1 MPTSDDQHTPRHPIR
16 VVATRVG
23 VPPALI
29 RAWETRYAA
38 VTPFRTPAGE
48 RLYSDAEVKRLEL
61 LQRATTAGRRISQ
74 VAAMSDDEL
83 RRLVDDDRP
92 SSATATGLESLQRL
106 GSAELAAALEDLAL
120 QLGPTR
126 FVREV
131 LHPVLQRL
139 DGQGEANDSRRLLL
153 APRWQRLGGAA
164 PELADLTAVRDL
176 LAELG
181 APPGISAGQLHALLL
196 VQQVLHHLL
205 TTLQDRIGGENLLH
219 RAMRFLEGRFGT
231 SRVDETLRS
240 FEDLWGLDQG
250 PAAPSP
256 SSRANAAPMP
266 PPERS
271 PEELF
276 ELLLLLWLANRN
288 PAFASL
294 RDLLDDAELEQATN
308 YRELMAG
315 LDELFDSKASGAVG
329 DLFDPAAAATTPAQ
343 ALTGLVERHGDELG
357 KLRDQLEIGLG
368 VLAEEERLPF
378 AAQPAPPPPPPPSTP
393 PIAPGAQRRRRDPDP
408 DALPPERWRL
418 STDREWMTNATLVAK
433 HTLVWLDQLG
443 RQLGTPI
450 TRLDEIPAEALEA
463 LHRQGFDALWLVGLW
478 ERSHASEVLARA
490 AGRADAAASAYA
502 VRNYEIAATLG
513 GWEALDA
520 LAARCR
526 DLGLTLGCDLVPNH
540 TAIDADWVIE
550 RPELF
555 VQLSRPP
562 FPNYRFTG
570 PDLSPDARVEIRLED
585 GYALG
590 TDAAVVFERREVAT
604 GEVRYLYHGNDG
616 TGLPWKDTAQL
627 DYTRTDVRELM
638 TEQICTI
645 ASHFRMIRFDA
656 AMTLTRRHF
665 QRLWYPAPGK
675 GGAIPSRAEQGL
687 APRAFD
693 QLMPREFW
701 AEVVE
706 QVGQRQPDTML
717 VAEAFWLMEPYF
729 VRELGIH
736 RVYHSAFMHWLA
748 HDRPRDL
755 WEWVAAAV
763 ECEPRELSR
772 YVHFLTTPDE
782 KPAAELFGVGERY
795 LAVATLLATLPG
807 LPLFGH
813 GQVEGLREK
822 YGMEFSRAERDEVA
836 DAELIARHQ
845 QQLAPLLAQRRLF
858 ADPEHLRL
866 LEVTGA
872 DTEAGSVWAF
882 TNRNGD
888 DGVLV
893 VVSLVERA
901 LSVTIGPSEPFRV
914 PWGSRS
920 CQLAEALG
928 VPGRRVVVARDF
940 FTDDE
945 QTLELGDEGALEI
958 ELTPWSSRIW
968 RIPLV
973 TTTLPPFPESPE
985 PVEPPQT
992 AGASPAMESK
1002 PVATRKG
1009 APAEPPTPIAAIQ
1022 AGPSAP
1028 EAAPNPTTTTG
1039 RRRSRR
1045 RPKKP

>member
-1 MPTSDDQHTPRHPIR
+1 MPTADDQHAPRHPIR
-16 VVATRVG
+16 VVAQRVG

-38 VTPFRTPAGE
+38 VTPFRTAIGE

-74 VAAMSDDEL
+74 VAAMPDDEL
-83 RRLVDDDRP
+83 RRLVDEDRHP
-92 SSATATGLESLQRL
+92 AASHAGLESLQGL
-106 GSAELAAALEDLAL
+106 DSAELAAALEDLAL

-139 DGQGEANDSRRLLL
+139 ENQREADDSRRLLL
-153 APRWQRLGGAA
+153 APRWQRLAGAA

-176 LAELG
+176 LGELG

-196 VQQVLHHLL
+196 VQQVLHYLL

-219 RAMRFLEGRFGT
+219 QAMRFLEGRFGT

-240 FEDLWGLDQG
+240 FEELWGLEQADQE
-250 PAAPSP
+250 PSPAPS
-256 SSRANAAPMP
+256 APTGPVPP

-294 RDLLDDAELEQATN
+294 RDLLDDAELEHATH
-308 YRELMAG
+308 YRELMAS
-315 LDELFDSKASGAVG
+315 LDELFEGPVGGAVG
-329 DLFDPAAAATTPAQ
+329 ELLDPAAPTATPEQ
-343 ALTGLVERHGDELG
+343 ALSDLVERHGDDLG
-357 KLRDQLEIGLG
+357 RLRDQLQIGLG
-368 VLAEEERLPF
+368 VLAEEQRLPF
-378 AAQPAPPPPPPPSTP
+378 AAQPAPPPSAPAPPP
-393 PIAPGAQRRRRDPDP
+393 PIAPGSTRKRRDPDP

-443 RQLGTPI
+443 RRFGTPI
-450 TRLDEIPAEALEA
+450 TRLDEIPVEALEE
-463 LHRQGFDALWLVGLW
+463 LHQQGFDALWLVGLW

-502 VRNYEIAATLG
+502 VRNYEIAAALG

-520 LAARCR
+520 LAGRCR

-540 TAIDADWVIE
+540 TAIDADWVID

-555 VQLSRPP
+555 VQLPRPP

-570 PDLSPDARVEIRLED
+570 PDLSPDPRVEIRLED

-590 TDAAVVFERREVAT
+590 TDAAVVFERREVAS

-627 DYTRTDVRELM
+627 DYTRADVRELM

-706 QVGQRQPDTML
+706 QVAERHPDTML

-748 HDRPRDL
+748 HDRPGDL
-755 WEWVAAAV
+755 WEWIAAAL
-763 ECEPRELSR
+763 EREPRELSR

-782 KPAAELFGVGERY
+782 KPAAELFGVGDRY
-795 LAVATLLATLPG
+795 LAAATLLATLPG

-822 YGMEFSRAERDEVA
+822 YGMEFSRAERDESA
-836 DAELIARHQ
+836 DPGLVARHQ
-845 QQLAPLLAQRRLF
+845 LQLAPLLAQRRLF
-858 ADPEHLRL
+858 ADPERLRL
-866 LEVTGA
+866 LEVRG
-872 DTEAGSVWAF
+872 EGFEPGVVWAF
-882 TNRNGD
+882 TNRSGD
-888 DGVLV
+888 EGVLV
-893 VVSLVERA
+893 VVALVDRA
-901 LSVTIGPSEPFRV
+901 LSATIGPSEPFRV

-928 VPGRRVVVARDF
+928 VPGQRMVVARDF
-940 FTDDE
+940 FTNE
-945 QTLELGDEGALEI
+945 ETTLELDDDGTLGIALD
-958 ELTPWSSRIW
+958 PWGCRIW
-968 RIPLV
+968 RIALA
-973 TTTLPPFPESPE
+973 TTILPPFPE
-985 PVEPPQT
+985 
-992 AGASPAMESK
+992 
-1002 PVATRKG
+1002 
-1009 APAEPPTPIAAIQ
+1009 PPTPPDLPASDETDVAAAEMAPPDAAVQ
-1022 AGPSAP
+1022 PAVPESPPPS
-1028 EAAPNPTTTTG
+1028 PTTST
-1039 RRRSRR
+1039 RRRPRR
-1045 RPKKP
+1045 RPKAP